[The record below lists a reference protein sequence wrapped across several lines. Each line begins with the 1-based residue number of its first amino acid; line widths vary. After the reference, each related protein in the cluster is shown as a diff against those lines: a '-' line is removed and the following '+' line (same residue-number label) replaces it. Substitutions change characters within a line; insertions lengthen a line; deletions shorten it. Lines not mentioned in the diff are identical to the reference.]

1 MSNSLMSSAQTSSK
15 ARIVRVVG
23 KIKVVRSSKQRQTC
37 AESIFQERQV
47 NIRIRAALEHLNE
60 KNSYTKKTI
69 DIKLWAFFLHVSS
82 RTKIWP
88 KTRKVMRL
96 NQLKVPHPAQA
107 KVVTL
112 TLKLIQAWLF
122 RFLFGPFFP
131 F

>member
-15 ARIVRVVG
+15 ARIARVVG

-47 NIRIRAALEHLNE
+47 NIRIRATLGHLNE
-60 KNSYTKKTI
+60 KNSLYKKNNRHKT
-69 DIKLWAFFLHVSS
+69 LGVFLHVSS
-82 RTKIWP
+82 RTKIRP

-96 NQLKVPHPAQA
+96 NQIKVPHPVQA

-122 RFLFGPFFP
+122 LFGPFFP